1 MLSFSLVPLCGSFLI
16 FIYFK
21 EILALYG
28 IFVFLS
34 FLSKA
39 LIRTGMTGLYLKF
52 VEGANNPTKSINRK
66 MQIIFIVN
74 SSSAFGFLLISL
86 FFNLLVR
93 NIVSLASWNSF
104 FILGW
109 SFSIPLIIFAFF
121 YVKKVNFLKGRKEK
135 EENKVKRHFNLS
147 ISQIFIMV
155 VIYIAIFLSFSESLS
170 FYPRSS
176 WIFNKFTENSFR
188 VYSSLYFIFSFCS
201 LFGYYLSY
209 ILGKK
214 ASEKKVL
221 ILFSFICLYT
231 PGMFLLTV
239 SNFTTFMVLE
249 SLLTVLASIL
259 NLTYV
264 SYVTDFSIKSKY
276 QTFTY
281 LLLQTPSSIASLIFV
296 PLGTHLSVNISY
308 ENLVIIS
315 CFLFIASGVL
325 LLIVLFFKEKE
336 KSILLVPQERHIA

>member
-1 MLSFSLVPLCGSFLI
+1 
-16 FIYFK
+16 
-21 EILALYG
+21 
-28 IFVFLS
+28 
-34 FLSKA
+34 
-39 LIRTGMTGLYLKF
+39 MTGLYLKYIK
-52 VEGANNPTKSINRK
+52 ATNNPKKSINRK
-66 MQIIFIVN
+66 IQIIFIVN
-74 SSSAFGFLLISL
+74 SSSAFGFLFVSLI
-86 FFNLLVR
+86 FNLL
-93 NIVSLASWNSF
+93 IKDIISLASWNSF

-109 SFSIPLIIFAFF
+109 SFSIPLIIFTLF
-121 YVKKVNFLKGRKEK
+121 YLKKVNFLKGRKET

-147 ISQIFIMV
+147 ISQNFITF

-176 WIFNKFTENSFR
+176 WIYSKFTENSFR

-214 ASEKKVL
+214 ATKKKVL

-249 SLLTVLASIL
+249 SLLTIFTSIID
-259 NLTYV
+259 LTYF
-264 SYVTDFSIKSKY
+264 SYITDFSIKSKY

-296 PLGTHLSVNISY
+296 PLGTHLSTNTSY

-325 LLIVLFFKEKE
+325 LLVVLFFKEKE
-336 KSILLVPQERHIA
+336 KSILLVPQERHIT

>member
-1 MLSFSLVPLCGSFLI
+1 
-16 FIYFK
+16 
-21 EILALYG
+21 
-28 IFVFLS
+28 
-34 FLSKA
+34 
-39 LIRTGMTGLYLKF
+39 
-52 VEGANNPTKSINRK
+52 
-66 MQIIFIVN
+66 
-74 SSSAFGFLLISL
+74 
-86 FFNLLVR
+86 
-93 NIVSLASWNSF
+93 
-104 FILGW
+104 
-109 SFSIPLIIFAFF
+109 
-121 YVKKVNFLKGRKEK
+121 
-135 EENKVKRHFNLS
+135 
-147 ISQIFIMV
+147 
-155 VIYIAIFLSFSESLS
+155 
-170 FYPRSS
+170 
-176 WIFNKFTENSFR
+176 
-188 VYSSLYFIFSFCS
+188 
-201 LFGYYLSY
+201 
-209 ILGKK
+209 
-214 ASEKKVL
+214 
-221 ILFSFICLYT
+221 
-231 PGMFLLTV
+231 MFLLTV